1 MKAIS
6 TELATHLDGDVTT
19 LATCWNLVRM
29 DGTAYYFTDHDQD
42 ILYLGNLYVSASGY
56 DRSAIENDSSLAVD
70 NLDILGILDN
80 DAITEEDLR
89 NGLFDYAKVEVF
101 MLNWMDL
108 TMGILRMR
116 AGRLGEVTVSHNGT
130 YSAELRG
137 MSQALSQRIGELYSS
152 MCRADLGDDR
162 CKVVLLVLTMWTA
175 DTAYAV
181 GDTVVPTYGYTRYG
195 LAPFEN
201 MAAETGDMTGWTEY
215 LQNGPAGVVS
225 SVGDSLPLEGDY
237 MFYLEGTLS
246 GCAFYQSMT
255 LEELGL
261 SVGDEIYF
269 EGYQSNPYADD
280 TGFLTLRCRNDS
292 DTTLAEAQSDPYA
305 NPTLGEWT
313 YHNTPSLI
321 IPAGTTY
328 IRIYIQ
334 ANKVAGSYA
343 NHCFDSLRVVA
354 TADENGS
361 WPVYFECTNAG
372 TSGPDEPDWPTDIG
386 AELTETYLVDLVETE
401 GPTWVA
407 KEHFTRYD
415 FVSGT
420 NDQRSFYSGNL
431 GQDASVFVGGTV
443 EWVTGANTGK
453 LMEIKSVSGGLLTL
467 YLPMNYE
474 IAVGDEF
481 IATPGCTKKLFTC
494 RDTYNNVLNFRGE
507 PFIPGQDEYLQYPDA
522 K

>member
-6 TELATHLDGDVTT
+6 PALAAHLEGDVTT
-19 LATCWNLVRM
+19 LATCWKLVRM

-42 ILYLGNLYVSASGY
+42 ILYLGNNYKSASGY
-56 DRSAIENDSSLAVD
+56 DRSAIANDSSLAVD

-80 DAITEEDLR
+80 EAITEEDLR
-89 NGLFDYAKVEVF
+89 NGLFDYARVEVF
-101 MLNWMDL
+101 MVNWLDL
-108 TMGILRMR
+108 TMGELRNR

-152 MCRADLGDDR
+152 MCRADLGDNR
-162 CKVVLLVLTMWTA
+162 CKVVLLVLTMWAA
-175 DTAYAV
+175 DTAYEV
-181 GDTVVPTYGYTRYG
+181 GDTVVPTHGATRYI
-195 LAPFEN
+195 LAPYEN
-201 MAAETGDMTGWTEY
+201 MAAEAGDMTGWTEY
-215 LQNGPAGVVS
+215 LQHSPAGVVS
-225 SVGDSLPLEGDY
+225 NVADTFPLEGGF
-237 MFYLEGTLS
+237 MFYLEGTTS
-246 GCAFYQSMT
+246 GSAFYQTKT
-255 LEELGL
+255 LAELGL
-261 SVGDEIYF
+261 SVGDEIF
-269 EGYQSNPYADD
+269 LEGYQANPYTDD
-280 TGFLTLRCRNDS
+280 TGYLMIRCRDNAN
-292 DTTLAEAQSDPYA
+292 TTLAEVQSTPYA

-313 YHNTPSLI
+313 YHNTPSVV
-321 IPAGTTY
+321 IPEGTTY
-328 IRIYIQ
+328 IRIYIL
-334 ANKVAGSYA
+334 ANLVSGSYA
-343 NHCFDSLRVVA
+343 NHCFDALRVVA
-354 TADENGS
+354 TADENGT

-372 TSGPDEPDWPTDIG
+372 TSGPDEPDWPTAIG

-420 NDQRSFYSGNL
+420 NNQRSFYSANL
-431 GQDASVFVGGTV
+431 GQDPSNFVGGTV
-443 EWVTGANTGK
+443 EWVTGENTGK
-453 LMEIKSVSGGLLTL
+453 VMEIKSVTGGLVTM
-467 YLPMNYE
+467 YLPMNYT